1 MLLSAVNERNDIALC
16 QGTEPEK
23 TEESTE
29 AATESVPEPEDPLT
43 PDGNLEE
50 DGEGPENSSDG

>member
-1 MLLSAVNERNDIALC
+1 MLLSAVTERNDIALC

-23 TEESTE
+23 
-29 AATESVPEPEDPLT
+29 AVTESVPEPEDPLT

-50 DGEGPENSSDG
+50 DGEGPENNSDG